1 MKKFYLTDYARRMAI
16 ENILKQIDS
25 IMSLKQGEMDY
36 IMAREIVAN
45 LNDLADA
52 IYNEVEDKKAVKR
65 TRD

>member
-16 ENILKQIDS
+16 ENIWKQIDS

-45 LNDLADA
+45 LNNLADA
-52 IYNEVEDKKAVKR
+52 IYSEVEDKKAVKR

>member
-16 ENILKQIDS
+16 ENIWKQIDS

-52 IYNEVEDKKAVKR
+52 IYSEVEDKKAVKR